1 MRLLVVNYEMDDGSP
16 VLAWQAGVVR
26 ELARRA
32 ERVAVLTER
41 AGDCALPGNVAMET
55 VPRPGRAGAIGRRA
69 AALGPAWRLGRPID
83 CGRCFASCGC
93 RSSCGTPTAP

>member
-32 ERVAVLTER
+32 DRVAVLTER
-41 AGDCALPGNVAMET
+41 AGECVLPGNVAMET
-55 VPRPGRAGAIGRRA
+55 VPRPGRASAWTRSSFTWRIGK
-69 AALGPAWRLGRPID
+69 PID
-83 CGRCFASCGC
+83 SGRCSRSSGC

>member
-32 ERVAVLTER
+32 DRVAVLTER
-41 AGDCALPGNVAMET
+41 AGPCALPGNVTPARLVVLRWLLCIICAQRNRA
-55 VPRPGRAGAIGRRA
+55 VPYQRDQRLLATEEAVPGSQPD
-69 AALGPAWRLGRPID
+69 PAR
-83 CGRCFASCGC
+83 
-93 RSSCGTPTAP
+93 